1 MDENLECMLMFYADV
16 SLETNTLGISKWCS
30 VEMNAKQEALS
41 FASGGS
47 LKEEGWSGR
56 KHFVGNANALVMMTM
71 IMLEKYGW

>member
-1 MDENLECMLMFYADV
+1 MC
-16 SLETNTLGISKWCS
+16 TWCS

-56 KHFVGNANALVMMTM
+56 KHFVGNANVLVMMTM
-71 IMLEKYGW
+71 IMLER